1 MTSDIQEIDL
11 NLGNDNTG
19 RSKILSYQKKGTPV
33 FLDITHKD
41 DTKTR
46 FFGKITNMSEDNPTG
61 KMTPKW
67 AVQMAVAYCIEM
79 SSTGVMTSEKISLG
93 GVVDDVAKYIL

>member
-1 MTSDIQEIDL
+1 
-11 NLGNDNTG
+11 
-19 RSKILSYQKKGTPV
+19 
-33 FLDITHKD
+33 
-41 DTKTR
+41 
-46 FFGKITNMSEDNPTG
+46 MSEDNPTG

-67 AVQMAVAYCIEM
+67 AVSMAVAYCIEM